1 MFTYYSMI
9 TLITL
14 AALLVLCVL
23 VRDNSRIGKKQKI
36 VFYLSY
42 LFIGL
47 AAAAEWAGV
56 QLNGNES
63 IPQCLLLA
71 VKCADF
77 TLTPM
82 TGGALVRQT
91 GASNR
96 RLTALNILLVG
107 NTVFQLIAVFFG
119 WMTVID
125 AENRYTHGPL
135 YFLYILVYLAVI
147 TIVIIEFLI
156 YGKGFARQNRISL
169 YSIMA
174 LVLAGILVQEL
185 FDGAF
190 RTAYISMTLGA
201 CMLFI
206 HYVEYAQLDDKN
218 RINEQQKLLNRDSMT
233 GLFSRYAYSRKLR
246 YYDGLEKL
254 PGDLAAFSIDINGLK
269 SVNDTLG
276 HAAGDELICG
286 AADCIRKVFGSYG
299 ICYRT
304 GGDEFVVLAHA
315 DKERAEELIR
325 RLSEEANAWK
335 GKAVRSLSL
344 SSGYALASEH
354 ADVSAEKL
362 IVFSDQGMYAEK
374 NRYYQ
379 LRAAA
384 T

>member
-1 MFTYYSMI
+1 MAPS
-9 TLITL
+9 
-14 AALLVLCVL
+14 
-23 VRDNSRIGKKQKI
+23 
-36 VFYLSY
+36 
-42 LFIGL
+42 
-47 AAAAEWAGV
+47 
-56 QLNGNES
+56 
-63 IPQCLLLA
+63 
-71 VKCADF
+71 
-77 TLTPM
+77 
-82 TGGALVRQT
+82 
-91 GASNR
+91 
-96 RLTALNILLVG
+96 
-107 NTVFQLIAVFFG
+107 
-119 WMTVID
+119 
-125 AENRYTHGPL
+125 
-135 YFLYILVYLAVI
+135 AVI
-147 TIVIIEFLI
+147 RKF
-156 YGKGFARQNRISL
+156 
-169 YSIMA
+169 
-174 LVLAGILVQEL
+174 
-185 FDGAF
+185 GA
-190 RTAYISMTLGA
+190 
-201 CMLFI
+201 
-206 HYVEYAQLDDKN
+206 
-218 RINEQQKLLNRDSMT
+218 
-233 GLFSRYAYSRKLR
+233 
-246 YYDGLEKL
+246 
-254 PGDLAAFSIDINGLK
+254 AAFSIDINGLK